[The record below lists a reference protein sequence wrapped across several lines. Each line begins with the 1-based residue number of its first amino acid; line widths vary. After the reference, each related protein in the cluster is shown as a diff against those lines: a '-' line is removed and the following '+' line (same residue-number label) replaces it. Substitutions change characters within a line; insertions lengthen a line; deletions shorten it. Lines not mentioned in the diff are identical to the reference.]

1 MARFPSRRATWVIIR
16 PMFCATCV
24 LPNPNSMG
32 APPARRNVS
41 ISAERGR
48 SSGSTHAPVCRTA
61 LSAGSGHGANVGS
74 AASHGWSVNMWLR
87 TSSTGARPRDAW
99 QALSAAANVALN
111 RSHRAPTACRYP
123 WSSPIRLSWDRRQSG
138 RRVMSRWQNN
148 RGVPGK
154 DVKDA
159 RPVCNGRRGHLE
171 RRGCDDG
178 VAPFGRRRDRLE
190 LVVDERRHHL
200 TLLLR
205 RRRSLVGRSAPGMAH
220 VGTNWR
226 HVEAEADDPVTE
238 VRGDAQSHLRAERVE
253 LQPQRD
259 ERLNVTA
266 RTDCRQ
272 QHAHQTLIRG
282 AA

>member
-1 MARFPSRRATWVIIR
+1 
-16 PMFCATCV
+16 
-24 LPNPNSMG
+24 
-32 APPARRNVS
+32 
-41 ISAERGR
+41 
-48 SSGSTHAPVCRTA
+48 
-61 LSAGSGHGANVGS
+61 
-74 AASHGWSVNMWLR
+74 
-87 TSSTGARPRDAW
+87 
-99 QALSAAANVALN
+99 
-111 RSHRAPTACRYP
+111 
-123 WSSPIRLSWDRRQSG
+123 
-138 RRVMSRWQNN
+138 MSRWQNN
-148 RGVPGK
+148 RGVRGK
-154 DVKDA
+154 DVRDA

-238 VRGDAQSHLRAERVE
+238 VRRYAESHLRAERVE

-266 RTDCRQ
+266 QPIVDSKRASDTHPGSWVIRPVCKTSISLQAVSYSGTLQLDGKPGAGQ
-272 QHAHQTLIRG
+272 PPIAHYGLRRD
-282 AA
+282 AALRPSPRR